1 MQSKNHPRSLPAFSS
16 TLDLDII
23 PPPILAKELALE
35 YDIGKFMSTLLDTP
49 SSKNAPATAEVTE
62 FVTEVTIVEKSVEVE
77 VHAKKTE
84 TVQATTEKMEEL
96 TVADVVV
103 MKRRIEELEDQASR
117 DKKKLRGLVAVAVG
131 AAGIAAASVIPQVLP
146 YFS

>member
-1 MQSKNHPRSLPAFSS
+1 
-16 TLDLDII
+16 
-23 PPPILAKELALE
+23 
-35 YDIGKFMSTLLDTP
+35 MSTLLDTP
-49 SSKNAPATAEVTE
+49 SSKNAPAATATAETTE

-77 VHAKKTE
+77 VQTKETE
-84 TVQATTEKMEEL
+84 SVQATTEKMEEL